1 MADNRLTRLVSG
13 PGLGLIL
20 LSALMSFSAAAQ
32 SEKNSIFIDQTTAA
46 TGGQYTLSQQG
57 SGNSIGSD
65 ASDRFS
71 VSGDG
76 QTVGITQFGDGGLL
90 TGAIVGDNV
99 VYDILMD
106 GVGNTVDLGQTVESG
121 NRIDGAE
128 VDLDIIGE
136 NNLLILDHAAQEF
149 AENLFVDIDIT
160 GSDNNYAAIVDS
172 NDIFLSHQIDGN
184 FNIINSTQAQSSG
197 HSSTLII
204 AGGDQNEFILEQVS
218 FLSASDDSDIFG
230 SGNTVKVKQL
240 GNGESN
246 DLTITGDGNS
256 VTVEQNAA
264 SVASVTAQ
272 IDVNGGGNELL
283 VVQETFASTSDQTS
297 ITGSG
302 NLVTTLQGENGG
314 QNILT
319 VDGNGNTVDTEMNSV
334 GSVSVVDTGVSGNG
348 NDVDIVQFAD
358 SDVTSNVSISGDN
371 NTFGSNQ
378 TGTAGYSSVASI
390 SGSNNSVD
398 LIQFGAGQT
407 TDSILDVAGD
417 SNQVSVD
424 QNLLTAGAAASSLF
438 VTGDTNNL
446 SLTQSGGGDYASDL
460 SVNGTLNTILL
471 SQTGITGSQSNI
483 SVDGASN
490 NINVAQSGPV
500 LSTANI
506 VIDGNSNAITVTQD
520 DALSAVVDVAII
532 GDGSTMNITQSTTS
546 IPFE

>member
-1 MADNRLTRLVSG
+1 M
-13 PGLGLIL
+13 
-20 LSALMSFSAAAQ
+20 
-32 SEKNSIFIDQTTAA
+32 
-46 TGGQYTLSQQG
+46 
-57 SGNSIGSD
+57 
-65 ASDRFS
+65 
-71 VSGDG
+71 SGDG

-160 GSDNNYAAIVDS
+160 GSDNNYVAIVDS

-246 DLTITGDGNS
+246 DLTITGDGNI

-302 NLVTTLQGENGG
+302 NLVTTRQSENGG
-314 QNILT
+314 QNILA
-319 VDGNGNTVDTEMNSV
+319 VDGNGNTVDTEMSSA

-358 SDVTSNVSISGDN
+358 SDVTSTVSISGDN

-398 LIQFGAGQT
+398 LIQF
-407 TDSILDVAGD
+407 
-417 SNQVSVD
+417 
-424 QNLLTAGAAASSLF
+424 
-438 VTGDTNNL
+438 
-446 SLTQSGGGDYASDL
+446 GGGDYASDL